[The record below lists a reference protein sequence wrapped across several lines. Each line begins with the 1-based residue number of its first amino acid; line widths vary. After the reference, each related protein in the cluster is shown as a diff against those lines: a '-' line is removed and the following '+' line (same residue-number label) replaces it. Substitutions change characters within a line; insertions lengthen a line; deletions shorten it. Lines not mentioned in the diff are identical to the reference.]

1 MNRTLHF
8 LFITCL
14 TITGGLMASDPYQS
28 YVDDLAAKVTL
39 VNNLASEF
47 GAPLVTDATNTK
59 TAVTTSHTT
68 ITAFIDTFGGSAP
81 SELTTIQ
88 ASLATL
94 ITICDD
100 YIIIG
105 TLHNSLATA
114 LYTLATIDISQS
126 ASTNASII
134 STGVSTLTTVIGSY
148 ATTHALGLGGEGG
161 IQNSA
166 QWNLFLTDYARA
178 IIAFNASSPAGIA
191 QRLQTFATHNITL
204 ESNLAAVPSPSDDT
218 VIDYDTS
225 YTGAQATVTA
235 TANTVISDL
244 AAVTTQLALL
254 TASNQATQDD
264 QIDYIADSSIVLQSK
279 VDQFNSHT
287 TAIKNKAALGV
298 SDIALR
304 VLQRQ
309 LLFDTVTY
317 TQKQTLI
324 DSITTNL
331 AGNSTA
337 AANVQSAVS
346 DVGAL
351 LTITPPS
358 FNCGPVTPSSSPTDA
373 LEAMQAE
380 VDAQVT
386 TYLNNLTTTIRN
398 LFVSPPN
405 QDTLDAAL
413 QTLTPAVYIQ
423 MTANVMLSWLTQRVS
438 DLGANSSISLADAT
452 VAKYV
457 AEWNALRTVLA
468 SSNAAGNTLI
478 SSAALARIATAQS
491 NTNYASLFNS
501 LPGSEAGT
509 AFTLRVNAL
518 LKLPSGSIPTIKTQG
533 INEFQRLAVQV
544 IVAIQNGSLTA
555 PATTTTN
562 ASATTPSPL
571 TVPGSPSTTISDT
584 NIMTSQLD
592 DGDEILITGSGT
604 LGTRLRDPIFA
615 SSISNKLSAAV
626 KIFMNQSARIGLGT
640 ANISAHPG
648 NTLNVLGGS
657 GASESTSVQIIP
669 DGNCF
674 LDVNSDLIIGGSKP
688 IIPTPNFGTDVH
700 QITFYSPVPR
710 TITVTANTTWD
721 LSDFGST
728 GSGYIDYGKQIVF
741 AGQIRLVLEPGAK
754 IRFPHVDPSNIAQ
767 TVVLYFDDQA
777 SIVFQGDPLVI
788 GKPWTDSGIA
798 GTDCKRS
805 KILGMGQI
813 WLNKTSKMIINK
825 PALVGIEADYTTPKT
840 DITLSL
846 QRNAQVLIG
855 TSSTAGGALQ
865 IGNMYDGGSSANP
878 EAADEDP
885 YFPNSPV
892 HSEFSPHI
900 TSVDFTLTI
909 NGDQPLFQ
917 IGRQGFFG
925 IAAGIINKDGA
936 PSSTSQAPNG
946 VSGVPHSAWQLQRL
960 YNVGNITLNITQ
972 GIFDHSIITDGS
984 SGDCSLL
991 AVSKPANQFPTSKYI
1006 IKVGPNEKG
1015 VIRGGGNVYF
1025 VDKDASM
1032 VLDGSGAVT
1041 ASPHTVSIG
1050 STAETLSFT
1059 LSNSGTY
1066 APLAPSIAIK
1076 GRFYNIPTI
1085 TTYSLYGRGIVQSSD
1100 SIPYIFA
1107 GPAEEF
1113 FSAITLN
1120 NYSDYSERYVPMGIM
1135 NTIPMLTYINSGT
1148 IIRTPLI
1155 TSRLKDGTSDQAAG
1169 LGYLRGA
1176 KQISGA
1182 PSLFYLPTE

>member
-1 MNRTLHF
+1 MAGLLTLAN
-8 LFITCL
+8 LSATP
-14 TITGGLMASDPYQS
+14 PYQT
-28 YVDDLAAKVTL
+28 YHDDYIAKAVLVTAL
-39 VNNLASEF
+39 SGVF
-47 GAPLVTDATNTK
+47 GAPLVTQATTTKAAVLSSANTLA
-59 TAVTTSHTT
+59 T
-68 ITAFIDTFGGSAP
+68 FIDTLEDP
-81 SELTTIQ
+81 IPDELVMLQTGFQ
-88 ASLATL
+88 FLLS
-94 ITICDD
+94 ICDD
-100 YIIIG
+100 DIIIG
-105 TLHNSLATA
+105 NLHASLATA
-114 LYTLATIDISQS
+114 LYALAAIDISRPTN
-126 ASTNASII
+126 TNAATI
-134 STGVSTLTTVIGSY
+134 STQVAALTTVLSSY
-148 ATTHALGLGGEGG
+148 QTVHALGCGGDGG
-161 IQNSA
+161 ITNSA
-166 QWNLFLTDYARA
+166 QWAIFLTDYARA
-178 IIAFNASSPAGIA
+178 AIAFSASAPTGIV
-191 QRLQTFATHNITL
+191 QKLVNFSATNTTL
-204 ESNLAAVPSPSDDT
+204 ESALADVPSTSDDT
-218 VIDYDTS
+218 IVDYDTN
-225 YTGAQATVTA
+225 YTETQ
-235 TANTVISDL
+235 
-244 AAVTTQLALL
+244 AAVIVAANNVIANLTAITTRLALL
-254 TASNQATQDD
+254 TNSNQATEAD
-264 QIDYIADSSIVLQSK
+264 QIDYIADSSIALQAK
-279 VDQFNSHT
+279 IDQFTANT
-287 TAIKNKAALGV
+287 IAIKNKATLGT

-309 LLFDTVTY
+309 LLFDTTTY
-317 TQKQTLI
+317 AQKQTLI
-324 DSITTNL
+324 NSIVTSLT
-331 AGNSTA
+331 GNSTA
-337 AANVQSAVS
+337 AMNVQAAVS

-351 LTITPPS
+351 LSITPPS
-358 FNCGPVTPSSSPTDA
+358 FNCGPVTPTSSPSDA
-373 LEAMQAE
+373 LSTMQAE
-380 VDAQVT
+380 VDGQVT
-386 TYLNNLTTTIRN
+386 TYLNNLTTTIRG
-398 LFVSPPN
+398 LFASPPN
-405 QDTLDAAL
+405 QDTLNAAL
-413 QTLTPAVYIQ
+413 QTLTPAIYIQ
-423 MTANVMLSWLTQRVS
+423 MVANVMLSWLTQRIA
-438 DLGANSSISLADAT
+438 DLEADDIISLSNT
-452 VAKYV
+452 TISKYV
-457 AEWNALRTVLA
+457 AEWNALRAILA
-468 SSNAAGNTLI
+468 SSDAAGNALI
-478 SSAALARIATAQS
+478 SNAALARIATAEVD
-491 NTNYASLFNS
+491 TNYGNLFTS
-501 LPGSEAGT
+501 LPGSGAGE
-509 AFTLRVNAL
+509 AFTLRARTL
-518 LKLPSGSIPTIKTQG
+518 LKLPSGSVPVIKTQG

-544 IVAIQNGSLTA
+544 IVAIQDGSLTA

-562 ASATTPSPL
+562 ASVTTPSPL
-571 TVPGSPSTTISDT
+571 TVPGSPSATISDT
-584 NIMTSQLD
+584 SIMTSQLD

-615 SSISNKLSAAV
+615 SSISDKLSAAV

-640 ANISAHPG
+640 ANISTHPG

-657 GASESTSVQIIP
+657 EASGSTSVQIIP

-674 LDVNSDLIIGGSKP
+674 LDINSDLIIGGSKP

-700 QITFYSPVPR
+700 QITFYSAVPR

-741 AGQIRLVLEPGAK
+741 AGQVRLVLEPGAK

-777 SIVFQGDPLVI
+777 SIVFQGDPLII

-846 QRNAQVLIG
+846 QRNAQILIG
-855 TSSTAGGALQ
+855 TNSTAGGALQ

-892 HSEFSPHI
+892 HAEFSPNI
-900 TSVDFTLTI
+900 TSVDFTLTV

-925 IAAGIINKDGA
+925 IAAGVINKDGA
-936 PSSTSQAPNG
+936 PSSTPQAPNG

-960 YNVGNITLNITQ
+960 YNVGNVTLNITQ

-984 SGDCSLL
+984 SGDCSML
-991 AVSKPANQFPTSKYI
+991 AVSKPANQFPASKYI

-1015 VIRGGGNVYF
+1015 VIHGGGNVYF

-1076 GRFYNIPTI
+1076 SRFYNIPTI
-1085 TTYSLYGRGIVQSSD
+1085 TTYSLYGRGIVQSNN

-1120 NYSDYSERYVPMGIM
+1120 NYSDYSERYVPMSIM

-1148 IIRTPLI
+1148 IIRIPLI
-1155 TSRLKDGTSDQAAG
+1155 ASRLKDGTSDQASG
-1169 LGYLRGA
+1169 LGYIRGS

-1182 PSLFYLPTE
+1182 PSCFYLPTE